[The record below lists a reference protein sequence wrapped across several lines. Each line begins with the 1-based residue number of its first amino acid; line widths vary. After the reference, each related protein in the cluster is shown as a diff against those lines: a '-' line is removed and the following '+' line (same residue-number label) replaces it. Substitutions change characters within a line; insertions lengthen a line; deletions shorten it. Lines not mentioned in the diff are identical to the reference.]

1 MELRMTLRMTLR
13 RNMDVDKINLGQYY
27 TPFKYIS
34 LVNSWLVEVGVNQE
48 YIIADLSCGDGRFLN
63 LPSYSYNHRIGNDI
77 DDNIIKQCISLN
89 KEISWFNENSLINVS
104 RAKYHIDNRKL
115 VVVGNPP
122 YNDHTSI
129 TKRNIKQAIQMDDNI
144 NTRDIGISSILS
156 YNILKADYVAIL
168 HPLSYLIKKSNFK
181 LLKPFMD
188 NYQIVKHVVFPSSE
202 FDSTSTK
209 SPFPILCILYK
220 RVDGNGTSFNDILN
234 FKFKTIDDK
243 IFSISDYDYVT
254 DHIQKYPTK
263 QRYSPEILF
272 YTLRDINA
280 LYRSKT
286 FMKERTPNSI
296 DIDPSDLGYYCYIDC
311 FKKYAHIPYYLG
323 NFNIPFNREEFNN
336 MKDCFECVSKF
347 NHMDVF
353 KDASKPT
360 DEIITKVKDYFNT
373 LFND

>member
-1 MELRMTLRMTLR
+1 MELRMTLR
-13 RNMDVDKINLGQYY
+13 RNMVFNKINLGQYY

-77 DDNIIKQCISLN
+77 DDNIIKQCISVN
-89 KEISWFNENSLINVS
+89 KEISWFNENSLIDIS
-104 RAKYHIDNRKL
+104 RSKYHIDNSKL
-115 VVVGNPP
+115 VIVGNPP
-122 YNDHTSI
+122 YNDYTSI
-129 TKRNIKQAIQMDDNI
+129 TKRNIKQAIRMDDNI
-144 NTRDIGISSILS
+144 KTRDIGISSILS
-156 YNILKADYVAIL
+156 YNILKSDYVAIL
-168 HPLSYLIKKSNFK
+168 HPLSYLVKKSNFK
-181 LLKPFMD
+181 LLKQFMD

-220 RVDGNGTSFNDILN
+220 RVYGNGTSFNDILN

-243 IFSISDYDYVT
+243 TFSISDYDYVT
-254 DHIQKYPTK
+254 DYIQKYPTK
-263 QRYSPEILF
+263 QRYTPEILF

-296 DIDPSDLGYYCYIDC
+296 DVNPSDLAYYFYIDC

-323 NFNIPFNREEFNN
+323 NFNIPFNKDEFNK
-336 MKDCFECVSKF
+336 MKDCFESVSKF
-347 NHMDVF
+347 NHLDIF
-353 KDASKPT
+353 NDASKPT
-360 DEIITKVKDYFNT
+360 DEIITKVNDYFNK
-373 LFND
+373 LLNE

>member
-1 MELRMTLRMTLR
+1 
-13 RNMDVDKINLGQYY
+13 MDFNKINLGQYY

-89 KEISWFNENSLINVS
+89 KDISWFNENSLIDVS
-104 RAKYHIDNRKL
+104 RAKYNIDNSKL
-115 VVVGNPP
+115 VIVGNPP
-122 YNDHTSI
+122 YNDYTSI
-129 TKRNIKQAIQMDDNI
+129 TKRNIKQSIQMDDNI
-144 NTRDIGISSILS
+144 KTRDIGISSILS

-220 RVDGNGTSFNDILN
+220 RVDGNGTSFNDISN
-234 FKFKTIDDK
+234 FRFKTIDDK
-243 IFSISDYDYVT
+243 TFSISDYDYVT
-254 DHIQKYPTK
+254 DYIQKYPTK

-280 LYRSKT
+280 LMRSKT
-286 FMKERTPNSI
+286 FIEKRCGNAV
-296 DIDPSDLGYYCYIDC
+296 DVDPDKLSYYCYIDC
-311 FKKYAHIPYYLG
+311 FKRYVNIPYYLG
-323 NFNIPFNREEFNN
+323 NFNIPFNKEEFELLQQ
-336 MKDCFECVSKF
+336 DIITVSKF
-347 NHMDVF
+347 NNKNIFTDARTPTEEQIKRVENYF
-353 KDASKPT
+353 KQ
-360 DEIITKVKDYFNT
+360 
-373 LFND
+373 LF

>member
-1 MELRMTLRMTLR
+1 MGLRTML
-13 RNMDVDKINLGQYY
+13 VDKVNLGQYY

-63 LPSYSYNHRIGNDI
+63 LPSYSYNHRIGNDV

-89 KEISWFNENSLINVS
+89 KDISWFNENSLIDVS
-104 RAKYHIDNRKL
+104 RSKYNIDNSKL

-122 YNDHTSI
+122 YNDYTSI
-129 TKRNIKQAIQMDDNI
+129 TKRNIKQSIQIDNNI
-144 NTRDIGISSILS
+144 KTRDIGISSILS
-156 YNILKADYVAIL
+156 YNTLKSDYVAIL

-220 RVDGNGTSFNDILN
+220 RVEGNGTSFNDILN

-254 DHIQKYPTK
+254 DYIQKYPTK

-280 LYRSKT
+280 LMRSKT
-286 FMKERTPNSI
+286 FIEKRCGNAV
-296 DIDPSDLGYYCYIDC
+296 DVDPDKLSYYCYIDC
-311 FKKYAHIPYYLG
+311 FKRYVNIPYYLG
-323 NFNIPFNREEFNN
+323 NFNIPFNKEEFELLQQ
-336 MKDCFECVSKF
+336 DIITVSKF
-347 NHMDVF
+347 NNKNIFTDARTPTEEQIKRVENYF
-353 KDASKPT
+353 KQ
-360 DEIITKVKDYFNT
+360 
-373 LFND
+373 LF